1 MSISHEEWCWKHKSV
16 EVDVLDADALGV
28 EFRQIGY
35 ILRCSLSHAITLV
48 SNLFIQARVSTVN
61 LSLLLKKCFFFPPVQ
76 EFFQDGSKPENVG
89 VYNLSKG
96 VNRFCLSKPGE
107 RLSPDLPLAKHSM
120 N

>member
-1 MSISHEEWCWKHKSV
+1 M
-16 EVDVLDADALGV
+16 
-28 EFRQIGY
+28 Y
-35 ILRCSLSHAITLV
+35 CSA
-48 SNLFIQARVSTVN
+48 
-61 LSLLLKKCFFFPPVQ
+61 Q

-107 RLSPDLPLAKHSM
+107 APSPDLSLAKHSV

>member
-1 MSISHEEWCWKHKSV
+1 M

-48 SNLFIQARVSTVN
+48 SNLFVQARVSTAN
-61 LSLLLKKCFFFPPVQ
+61 LSLLFKKCSPAPAIQ

-107 RLSPDLPLAKHSM
+107 LLSPDLSLAKHSI